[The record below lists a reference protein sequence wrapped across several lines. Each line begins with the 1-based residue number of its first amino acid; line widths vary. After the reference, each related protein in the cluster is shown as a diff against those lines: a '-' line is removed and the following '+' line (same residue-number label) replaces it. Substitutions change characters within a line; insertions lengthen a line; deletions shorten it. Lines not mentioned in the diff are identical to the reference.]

1 NLDETV
7 RGAREIAEARV
18 IDVLSIAPDQNA
30 QEFFFHPEQMRV
42 ELTGAGGVPLRE
54 PEDLRAI
61 YQASRCGNYPLLRC
75 YSGTNALV
83 EWAAMLKETIRVA
96 WGVVPLFWYS
106 QLDGRSTRP
115 LEVSIKENLEAIAW
129 YVSNGIPVEMNESH
143 HWSLRNAHDA
153 VAVTSAFLAAYNAKQ
168 QGATTYVQQL
178 MFNNPPGTSPSM
190 DLAKMLAKLELLDS
204 LRARDFGLVKEVR
217 TGLTSLPLDPD
228 MAKGHLGSSI
238 HTMIALKPDILH
250 VVGYS
255 EADFAATPEVVIESC
270 KIARGAIRNAILG
283 QPDPLADPTV
293 RARKDYLVREARF
306 LLATMKEEFGSMYA
320 NPWADPKALAGAV
333 KAGILDAPHLTG
345 NKAARGETVT
355 KLVNGGWDPINPKSD
370 EVLTE
375 AERLKVLGID

>member
-1 NLDETV
+1 
-7 RGAREIAEARV
+7 
-18 IDVLSIAPDQNA
+18 
-30 QEFFFHPEQMRV
+30 
-42 ELTGAGGVPLRE
+42 
-54 PEDLRAI
+54 
-61 YQASRCGNYPLLRC
+61 
-75 YSGTNALV
+75 
-83 EWAAMLKETIRVA
+83 
-96 WGVVPLFWYS
+96 
-106 QLDGRSTRP
+106 
-115 LEVSIKENLEAIAW
+115 
-129 YVSNGIPVEMNESH
+129 
-143 HWSLRNAHDA
+143 
-153 VAVTSAFLAAYNAKQ
+153 
-168 QGATTYVQQL
+168 
-178 MFNNPPGTSPSM
+178 
-190 DLAKMLAKLELLDS
+190 
-204 LRARDFGLVKEVR
+204 
-217 TGLTSLPLDPD
+217 
-228 MAKGHLGSSI
+228 
-238 HTMIALKPDILH
+238 LKPDILH

-375 AERLKVLGID
+375 AERLKLLGID